1 MRKIRKF
8 KDLIKYQ
15 FRISKELYDIDK
27 DHIKIILRNLKGW
40 SKIDQETRWK
50 LNFFLSIALQKN
62 QELEKIIK
70 EATDLYD
77 NNFFI
82 RIYFWKIKSS
92 LKESK
97 RRLEEEK
104 DVLLKLQKKNRA

>member
-8 KDLIKYQ
+8 KDLIEYQ
-15 FRISKELYDIDK
+15 FKISKELYDVDK
-27 DHIKIILRNLKGW
+27 NRIKIILSDIKDW
-40 SKIDQETRWK
+40 SKIDQGTKLK
-50 LNFFLSIALQKN
+50 LNFFLSISLQKN

-70 EATDLYD
+70 EAVDLYD

-82 RIYFWKIKSS
+82 RVYFWKIKSS

-97 RRLEEEK
+97 RKLEEEK
-104 DVLLKLQKKNRA
+104 DILLKLQKKNRD